1 MFLCFLKP
9 ASLGV
14 GWGMCV
20 YVCVCLHARTC
31 VCVCLCESC
40 WKREEPVEGA
50 VGHEYGVCVCVC
62 VCVCLPLW
70 KLLAWGVCVCL
81 PVKPA
86 GWA

>member
-1 MFLCFLKP
+1 MFVCFLKP

-20 YVCVCLHARTC
+20 CVRVRTS

-40 WKREEPVEGA
+40 WKREELAEGA
-50 VGHEYGVCVCVC
+50 RGHEYGVCVC
-62 VCVCLPLW
+62 LLLW

-81 PVKPA
+81 PVEPA